1 MKISEILQSKGA
13 TVVTIAPGATV
24 RELVA
29 LLKEHNLGAIV
40 VSTSGTDLAGIVSE
54 RDVIRSLAD
63 GPAVLD
69 QPVSTIMTATV
80 HSCSPGDTVDSL
92 AAMMTERRI
101 RHAPVLDQ
109 DALAGIVSIGD
120 VVKSRIGQLEFE
132 RDQLQGYVSG

>member
-13 TVVTIAPGATV
+13 TVITIAPGATV
-24 RELVA
+24 RELVT

-40 VSTSGTDLAGIVSE
+40 VSTTGTDLAGIVSE
-54 RDVIRSLAD
+54 RDVIRSLAE
-63 GPAVLD
+63 GPGVLD

-92 AAMMTERRI
+92 AAMMTDRRI
-101 RHAPVLDQ
+101 RHAPVLDS

>member
-13 TVVTIAPGATV
+13 SVITIAPEATV

-40 VSTSGTDLAGIVSE
+40 VSTTGTDLAGIVSE
-54 RDVIRSLAD
+54 RDVIRSLAE
-63 GPAVLD
+63 GPGVLD

-101 RHAPVLDQ
+101 RHAPVLDS